1 MRDKD
6 LKRLNR
12 RELLEMLIIQT
23 RKVEALEGQLKEASL
38 RLESRELQIKEAGD
52 LAQAVMKLN
61 GIFEAAQNA
70 SSQYIENID
79 IMKER
84 CRKECED
91 MRSKASNE
99 AARITEE
106 AKKEAERIITEAKRA
121 ASRSTV
127 IKNGQ
132 NKKKKK

>member
-106 AKKEAERIITEAKRA
+106 AKKEAERIITESKRA

>member
-84 CRKECED
+84 CRKDCED

-106 AKKEAERIITEAKRA
+106 AKKEAERIITESKRA